1 MVIQHYGKVAHS
13 FQECWQCLGMW
24 VGEMLDFGEAG
35 KICLNQE
42 RQGACENCLWWEWD
56 AARHECRNSHG
67 HVCPGYRERLF
78 SLEAPDAAGNPGLP
92 AGPKRRGSQVA
103 S

>member
-1 MVIQHYGKVAHS
+1 MFDS
-13 FQECWQCLGMW
+13 
-24 VGEMLDFGEAG
+24 GEAG

-42 RQGACENCLWWEWD
+42 RRGACENCLWWEWD

-78 SLEAPDAAGNPGLP
+78 SLETPDAAGSLGLAASP
-92 AGPKRRGSQVA
+92 QRRGPQVA

>member
-1 MVIQHYGKVAHS
+1 M
-13 FQECWQCLGMW
+13 F
-24 VGEMLDFGEAG
+24 DFGERG

-56 AARHECRNSHG
+56 AALRECRNSHG

-78 SLEAPDAAGNPGLP
+78 SLETPDTDGRSGLP
-92 AGPKRRGSQVA
+92 AGPKGRGPQVA

>member
-1 MVIQHYGKVAHS
+1 M
-13 FQECWQCLGMW
+13 F
-24 VGEMLDFGEAG
+24 DFGEAG

-78 SLEAPDAAGNPGLP
+78 RLEAPDVAGSPGLP
-92 AGPKRRGSQVA
+92 AGPKGRGSQVA